1 MGAQRIVVV
10 GASSGGI
17 EALRQL
23 VGGLPPDF
31 PAPICVV
38 LHTSPQSP
46 GLLGKIL
53 ADAGALPTAT
63 AATGMKLEPGHV
75 YVAPPDYH
83 LIVEPGE
90 LCLGRGPKEN
100 RFRPAIDPLFRSAAQ
115 VYGPGAIGVVLTGNL
130 DDGSAGL
137 KTIKQLGGI
146 AIVQDPRDAQ
156 FPAMPAN
163 ALRHVAA
170 DYIVPI
176 AEMPFALR
184 EATSTGAGENR
195 IEVPDAVN
203 VEVAVARED
212 TMIDR
217 LVERIG
223 EPSVFACPDCH
234 GVLLELKERGILRFR
249 CHTGHAYSAESLL
262 VALNEGIENALWS
275 AVRAVEEGRFLLE
288 RMAQHLPEADQGQRS
303 RIGEQLAL
311 VTDQFELLREM
322 VGRRVSLVPTED

>member
-1 MGAQRIVVV
+1 MAAQRIVVI

-23 VGGLPPDF
+23 IGGLPPDF

-53 ADAGALPTAT
+53 ANAGALPTAT
-63 AATGMKLEPGHV
+63 ATTGMPIRAGHV
-75 YVAPPDYH
+75 YVAPPDHH
-83 LIVEPGE
+83 LLVEPGG

-115 VYGPGAIGVVLTGNL
+115 VYGPGAVGVILTGSL

-137 KTIKQLGGI
+137 RTIKQMGGI
-146 AIVQDPRDAQ
+146 AIVQDPRDAL

-170 DYIVPI
+170 DYVVSL
-176 AEMPFALR
+176 AKMAGALC
-184 EATSTGAGENR
+184 EATAGGFEDGR
-195 IEVPDAVN
+195 TESPEEIR
-203 VEVAVARED
+203 VEVAIAKED
-212 TMIDR
+212 RTVDR
-217 LVERIG
+217 TVQRIG

-249 CHTGHAYSAESLL
+249 CHTGHAYSAETLL
-262 VALNEGIENALWS
+262 TALNEGIENALWS

-288 RMAQHLPEADQGQRS
+288 RMAQHRS
-303 RIGEQLAL
+303 DVHGGDSRRLREQIAL

-322 VGRRVSLVPTED
+322 VGRRVALVPTEE

>member
-1 MGAQRIVVV
+1 MGVQRIVVI

-23 VGGLPPDF
+23 IGGLSPDF

-38 LHTSPQSP
+38 LHTSPHSP

-53 ADAGALPTAT
+53 ANAGTLPAAT
-63 AATGMKLEPGHV
+63 AATGMQLKPGHI
-75 YVAPPDYH
+75 YVAPPDHH
-83 LIVEPGE
+83 LLIEPDG

-115 VYGPGAIGVVLTGNL
+115 VYGAGAVGVILTGNL

-137 KTIKQLGGI
+137 RTIKQLGGI
-146 AIVQDPRDAQ
+146 AIVQDPHDAL
-156 FPAMPAN
+156 FPAMPTN

-170 DYIVPI
+170 DYVVSL
-176 AEMPFALR
+176 AEMVGALR
-184 EATSTGAGENR
+184 EATTGDVEGRR
-195 IEVPDAVN
+195 IEAPEGVR
-203 VEVAVARED
+203 VEVAIAKED
-212 TMIDR
+212 RAVDR
-217 LVERIG
+217 TVQRIG

-249 CHTGHAYSAESLL
+249 CHTGHAYSAETLL
-262 VALNEGIENALWS
+262 TALNEGIENALWS

-288 RMAQHLPEADQGQRS
+288 RMAQHESGGEGGH
-303 RIGEQLAL
+303 RIRLREQLGL

-322 VGRRVSLVPTED
+322 VGRRVALVPTEE

>member
-1 MGAQRIVVV
+1 MAAQRIVVI

-53 ADAGALPTAT
+53 ANAGALPAVT
-63 AATGMKLEPGHV
+63 AATGMQLKAGHI
-75 YVAPPDYH
+75 YVAPPDHH
-83 LIVEPGE
+83 LLIEPGGV
-90 LCLGRGPKEN
+90 CLGRGPKEN

-115 VYGPGAIGVVLTGNL
+115 VYGHGAVGVILTGNL

-137 KTIKQLGGI
+137 RTIKQLGGI
-146 AIVQDPRDAQ
+146 AIVQDPRDAL
-156 FPAMPAN
+156 FPAMPTN
-163 ALRHVAA
+163 ALRHLAA
-170 DYIVPI
+170 DYMVPLS
-176 AEMPFALR
+176 EMVGALC
-184 EATSTGAGENR
+184 EATARDVEGLR
-195 IEVPDAVN
+195 IETPEEIR
-203 VEVAVARED
+203 VEIAIAKED
-212 TMIDR
+212 RAMDR
-217 LVERIG
+217 TVQRIG
-223 EPSVFACPDCH
+223 EPSIFACPDCH

-249 CHTGHAYSAESLL
+249 CHTGHAYSADTLL
-262 VALNEGIENALWS
+262 TALNEGIENALWS

-288 RMAQHLPEADQGQRS
+288 RMAQHRS
-303 RIGEQLAL
+303 DASGGHSVRLREQLAL

-322 VGRRVSLVPTED
+322 VGRRVALVPTEE